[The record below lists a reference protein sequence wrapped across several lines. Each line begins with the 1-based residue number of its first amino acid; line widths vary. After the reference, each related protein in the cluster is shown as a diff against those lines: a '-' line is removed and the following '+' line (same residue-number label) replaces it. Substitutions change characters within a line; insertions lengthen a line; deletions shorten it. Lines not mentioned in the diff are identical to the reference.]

1 MRAGDCVERLPS
13 KAVQIVPY
21 RDKIAVLCEDG
32 SIFYSAS
39 SCSAF
44 ITDEWVCF
52 EPPFQKQSTRK
63 PREQQLPL
71 ETILPDWM
79 SREDWNAWLAH
90 RKAIKRPVA
99 PEQIPAALA
108 EMKRLHEDGY
118 DVGDTIQLSIANGW
132 QGLFP
137 RKEGRSEAAKLSD
150 EEARRAERARAVAEQ
165 VRRMSGGR

>member
-1 MRAGDCVERLPS
+1 MRAGDPVEQLPS
-13 KAVQIVPY
+13 KAVQLQTHSVGESREIV
-21 RDKIAVLCEDG
+21 ALCEDG
-32 SIFYSAS
+32 SIFIRWLAGDRWT
-39 SCSAF
+39 C
-44 ITDEWVCF
+44 I
-52 EPPFQKQSTRK
+52 EPPFQKPSTRK

-71 ETILPDWM
+71 ETILPDWL

-90 RKAIKRPVA
+90 RKAIKKPVT
-99 PEQIPAALA
+99 PEQIPSALA
-108 EMKRLHEDGY
+108 EMRRLHDEGY
-118 DVGDTIQLSIANGW
+118 DVGDTIHLSIANGW